1 MTVDGSASARKA
13 AVLYDGAY
21 AERYRAHDDTVNDS
35 APYRGFVAWLQRV
48 CDRFQRP
55 IDVLDLGC
63 GTGRYFSALTC
74 ARTIVG
80 IDASGEMLAR
90 ARRPIGADRISA
102 QVSLIHGDVFSHP
115 FDTGS
120 FDLVYSIGVLAEHAP
135 LNADLIAR
143 VHRWLKSGGRFA
155 FSTVH
160 PDSPS
165 VATTATRR
173 LGRIAERIAVGS
185 PRRWLRSRLLAG
197 GMYADERWIA
207 ELLEPGF
214 VVESIERFVSEAHL
228 HCLCVARKEGGA

>member
-1 MTVDGSASARKA
+1 MTADASASARKA
-13 AVLYDGAY
+13 ANLYDGAY
-21 AERYRAHDDTVNDS
+21 AQRYRAHDDTLGDS

-48 CDRFQRP
+48 CAAFAHP

-63 GTGRYFSALTC
+63 GTGRYFSALTG
-74 ARTIVG
+74 ARSIVG
-80 IDASGEMLAR
+80 IDASADMLAR
-90 ARRPIGADRISA
+90 ARRPLGGERITA
-102 QVSLIHGDVFSHP
+102 PVRLIHGDLYLHP
-115 FDTGS
+115 FDEGS

-135 LNADLIAR
+135 LNRELVAR
-143 VHRWLKSGGRFA
+143 VRRWLKAGGRFA

-165 VATTATRR
+165 IARTA
-173 LGRIAERIAVGS
+173 GRTIGRVAERIMIGP

-207 ELLEPGF
+207 ELLTPGF
-214 VVESIERFVSEAHL
+214 AIESIERFVSEAHL